1 MPSCAL
7 PKTQL
12 APITETSSHML
23 LEPLP
28 LFVFVIECRDT
39 RHFYGAGTVA
49 SPDTLERVV
58 VQILLMSVGGTTRA
72 WVGYALQM
80 QSGGTALV
88 IGGHSGGNRGGH
100 VVGSHR

>member
-1 MPSCAL
+1 MTSSAL
-7 PKTQL
+7 PESQL
-12 APITETSSHML
+12 TPIAETSSHMF

-28 LFVFVIECRDT
+28 LFVFVVECRDT
-39 RHFYGAGTVA
+39 GHFDGARTVA

-72 WVGYALQM
+72 WVGDALQM